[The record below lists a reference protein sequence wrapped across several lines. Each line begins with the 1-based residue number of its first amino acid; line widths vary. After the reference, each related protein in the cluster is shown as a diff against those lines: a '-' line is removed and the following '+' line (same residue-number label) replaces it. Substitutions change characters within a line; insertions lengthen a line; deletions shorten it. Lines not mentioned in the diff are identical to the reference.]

1 MRTTP
6 GNNNRDR
13 ETRLAGILGTARATG
28 KAHGKRLLGEAPL
41 NPLASSF
48 LCAFSLNACIGSLK
62 PANCCYCQAGGC
74 SHCWVF
80 NISEERSYQI
90 PRARPLPCSHHDCRS
105 PSALHRLT
113 VLRSIPFWEDPYMVL
128 KSPFSKGNRSLEA
141 NVCTNSRF
149 AKEWKPHSMQSS
161 RIPCGCVH
169 HKN

>member
-1 MRTTP
+1 M
-6 GNNNRDR
+6 
-13 ETRLAGILGTARATG
+13 
-28 KAHGKRLLGEAPL
+28 LGEAPS

-90 PRARPLPCSHHDCRS
+90 PRARPLPCSHPDCRS
-105 PSALHRLT
+105 PSALHRST
-113 VLRSIPFWEDPYMVL
+113 VLRGIPIWEDPSMVR
-128 KSPFSKGNRSLEA
+128 KTPFSKGNRSLEA

-149 AKEWKPHSMQSS
+149 AKEWKPHSLHYPPLTSKSPTTRSS
-161 RIPCGCVH
+161 RPYLY
-169 HKN
+169 